1 MMTALMQEVVERVH
15 ALPEYRRD
23 DVVSRLLDVVSEEES
38 TPKERVVYVEIADDL
53 TDEEQAEMDAI
64 SREFDEHPEN
74 FIDLEDV
81 MAENGITEEDL
92 AKLPPTKIVYNI

>member
-1 MMTALMQEVVERVH
+1 MQEVVERVH

-38 TPKERVVYVEIADDL
+38 VPEEYVAYVEVADDM
-53 TDEEQAEMDAI
+53 TDEERAGVEE
-64 SREFDEHPEN
+64 SRRQREEHPEES
-74 FIDLEDV
+74 ISLEDY

-92 AKLPPTKIVYNI
+92 AKLPPVRIVYNI